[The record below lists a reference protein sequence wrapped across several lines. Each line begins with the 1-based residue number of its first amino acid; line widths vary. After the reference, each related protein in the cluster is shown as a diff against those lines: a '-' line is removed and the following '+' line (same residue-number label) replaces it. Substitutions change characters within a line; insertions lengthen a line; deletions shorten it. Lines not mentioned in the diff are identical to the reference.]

1 LSETELRVSV
11 IVTTYNRPAKLRCLL
26 EALARQTL
34 PRETFEVVVVDDGSP
49 EPLEPVVKSFGQR
62 LQVVLH
68 RQANSG
74 PAIGRNTALSL
85 ARSRLVAMTDDD
97 CEPAPD
103 WLEMLLGELEKNPEA
118 MVGGHTI
125 NGLPENLYSTV
136 SQMIVDRVYE
146 AHNRDR
152 LRARF
157 FTTSNLALSK
167 EALEKLGGFDARY
180 RYAGGEDRGLSD
192 RWRHSGRRMIY
203 LPQARVHHFHNLTLR
218 GFLRQHFNYGRGAI
232 VYHRTRLSSH
242 AEEVATAREIVFN
255 GRAWRDA
262 IRAQA
267 DRHSAARIAVLL
279 VLWQVANAAGYFW
292 ELAVRGTRFSATEQ
306 RHGQKTPPKNRGV

>member
-1 LSETELRVSV
+1 MSKTELRVSV

-34 PRETFEVVVVDDGSP
+34 AREAFEVVVVDDGS
-49 EPLEPVVKSFGQR
+49 LEPVESVVRAFEPR
-62 LQVVLH
+62 LQVVPH

-85 ARSRLVAMTDDD
+85 VRSRFVAVTDDD

-103 WLEMLLGELEKNPEA
+103 WLEILVNELEQNPAA

-125 NGLPENLYSTV
+125 NGLPENRYSTV
-136 SQMIVDRVYE
+136 SQMIVDRVYA
-146 AHNRDR
+146 AHNRDWQ
-152 LRARF
+152 RAGF

-167 EALEKLGGFDARY
+167 EALEKLGGFDPRY
-180 RYAGGEDRGLSD
+180 RHAGAEDRGLCD
-192 RWRHSGRRMIY
+192 RWRHSGHPMVY
-203 LPQARVHHFHNLTLR
+203 LPHARVYHFHDLSLR

-242 AEEVATAREIVFN
+242 AEEASTAREIVFN
-255 GRAWRDA
+255 WRAWRDA

-267 DRHSAARIAVLL
+267 DKHSSVSVVVLL
-279 VLWQVANAAGYFW
+279 LLWQVANAAGYFW
-292 ELAVRGTRFSATEQ
+292 EVAVRGTRFSATGLGKD
-306 RHGQKTPPKNRGV
+306 RNLTP